1 MNRDQIDRAE
11 KVARQL
17 NMRRFEGVGK
27 QKPEPVE
34 SRGEQNA
41 KRLQERFEALE
52 ELKRWERPTSFSG
65 KYKYKLKPDECY
77 TFTDAQLAIAMN
89 VLERK
94 LNGVG

>member
-1 MNRDQIDRAE
+1 MNRARIERAE

-27 QKPEPVE
+27 KKPEPVE
-34 SRGEQNA
+34 SRGEQTA

-52 ELKRWERPTSFSG
+52 ELKRWERPISIRG
-65 KYKYKLKPDECY
+65 NRYKLKEDDHY

-94 LNGVG
+94 LNGGG

>member
-1 MNRDQIDRAE
+1 MNKAQLDRGE

-17 NMRRFEGVGK
+17 NMRRFEAVGK
-27 QKPEPVE
+27 KEPEPVE
-34 SRGEQNA
+34 SRGEQTA

-52 ELKRWERPTSFSG
+52 ELKRWERPISIRG
-65 KYKYKLKPDECY
+65 NRYRLKEDECY

-94 LNGVG
+94 LNGGG